1 MMILLLQMQPH
12 IITQLRVCQ
21 ASTITPDLKL
31 MLQSKQKVILI
42 LRSNYVAVKAGG
54 IKLGRTYSTS
64 EIAGIIGIHPNT
76 VRLYE
81 ELHLITPPKRKD
93 NGYRVFTE
101 LQVDQ
106 FINARLAFQVEILQ
120 NGLRSLAVDVIRAA
134 ADQDFTRAIRLV
146 NQYMARVETEMA
158 GAEEAIR
165 ITKALLSGMDEE
177 DGDLQL
183 TRNQAADYLGITIDT
198 LRNWEMNGLMK
209 IKRRQNGYRVYR
221 DADIKRLKIIRA
233 LRCANYSLASI
244 LRMLRAVSLDPDA
257 DLRTAIDT
265 PDDEIITAC
274 DSLLSS
280 LSHAGKNAALIHKR
294 LCCMKEKYS

>member
-1 MMILLLQMQPH
+1 M
-12 IITQLRVCQ
+12 
-21 ASTITPDLKL
+21 
-31 MLQSKQKVILI
+31 
-42 LRSNYVAVKAGG
+42 
-54 IKLGRTYSTS
+54 GRTYSTS

-81 ELHLITPPKRKD
+81 ELHLITPPERKD

-165 ITKALLSGMDEE
+165 ITKALLSGMDEK

-221 DADIKRLKIIRA
+221 DADLKRLKIIRA

>member
-1 MMILLLQMQPH
+1 MILLLQMQPH
-12 IITQLRVCQ
+12 IITRLRVCQ

-42 LRSNYVAVKAGG
+42 LRSNYVTVKAGG

-120 NGLRSLAVDVIRAA
+120 NGLRSL
-134 ADQDFTRAIRLV
+134 
-146 NQYMARVETEMA
+146 
-158 GAEEAIR
+158 
-165 ITKALLSGMDEE
+165 S
-177 DGDLQL
+177 
-183 TRNQAADYLGITIDT
+183 
-198 LRNWEMNGLMK
+198 
-209 IKRRQNGYRVYR
+209 
-221 DADIKRLKIIRA
+221 
-233 LRCANYSLASI
+233 
-244 LRMLRAVSLDPDA
+244 
-257 DLRTAIDT
+257 
-265 PDDEIITAC
+265 
-274 DSLLSS
+274 
-280 LSHAGKNAALIHKR
+280 
-294 LCCMKEKYS
+294 

>member
-1 MMILLLQMQPH
+1 MRL
-12 IITQLRVCQ
+12 
-21 ASTITPDLKL
+21 
-31 MLQSKQKVILI
+31 
-42 LRSNYVAVKAGG
+42 
-54 IKLGRTYSTS
+54 TYSTS

-146 NQYMARVETEMA
+146 NQYMARVEAEMA

-177 DGDLQL
+177 DGD
-183 TRNQAADYLGITIDT
+183 
-198 LRNWEMNGLMK
+198 
-209 IKRRQNGYRVYR
+209 
-221 DADIKRLKIIRA
+221 LKIIRA

>member
-1 MMILLLQMQPH
+1 MILLLQMQPH

-64 EIAGIIGIHPNT
+64 EIAGLIGIHPNT
-76 VRLYE
+76 VRLDE

>member
-1 MMILLLQMQPH
+1 MILLLQMQPH